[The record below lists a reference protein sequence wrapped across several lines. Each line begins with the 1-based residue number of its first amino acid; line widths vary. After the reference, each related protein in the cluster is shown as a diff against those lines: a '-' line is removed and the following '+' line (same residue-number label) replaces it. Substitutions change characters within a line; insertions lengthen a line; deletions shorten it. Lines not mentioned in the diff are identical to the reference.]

1 MVAPALGG
9 GNKNLKLLNLYVFFS
24 SLHSDKMFSSSV
36 SLVYATAKLMYV
48 FNALL
53 VLYLL
58 IDIPHIYF
66 QKVKSYLFCKIQLK

>member
-1 MVAPALGG
+1 
-9 GNKNLKLLNLYVFFS
+9 
-24 SLHSDKMFSSSV
+24 
-36 SLVYATAKLMYV
+36 MYG

-58 IDIPHIYF
+58 IDILRIYF